1 MIKYYDTLAA
11 YEADVKSNFES
22 QVSLIGADNTV
33 KYDGRNVVI
42 DIRSARTGT
51 IAVLDGTHAL
61 RFISVD
67 TFSSESFM
75 SNFEIVG
82 IVVVGVDHP
91 SFRGQI
97 AIMYPTPESH
107 PIATIYQWKLTGY
120 TLDGTDR
127 TGTLSIRQASDNWA
141 ANHDYVIS
149 YNANNES
156 ELVNQLN
163 AYFRANEPFKTQGWS
178 AYIDEDNT
186 TNLPAG
192 ASGSGVINLV
202 HYCDAF
208 NQHVYNKGK
217 DGFTLADNLLLD
229 WIFTSNALNMNG
241 NRGSSVICNLTR
253 TIAYFRNDNPN
264 TQYNPTVDI
273 TSIKR
278 SAPICLPAYL
288 GTSQYQSDHCAYLRS
303 IYGEGEE
310 GWLKFMQ
317 SLLPLRPTEYGVI
330 GDKAKYG
337 DARRNTYYLA
347 SRKYIDVDGN
357 TNPVSPAADYA
368 ANIGFDHEL
377 LKKGQWVMPD
387 VDLLF
392 DVIGGIKYPTI
403 NDRNADVISRTL
415 LAIGAPALR
424 NDSYY
429 PSCSRSGKILD
440 WYYVGNLGTVG
451 QNSILGNSFPTITL
465 ALLDVPQGLNLNK

>member
-82 IVVVGVDHP
+82 VVVIGVDHP

-97 AIMYPTPESH
+97 AIMYPTSGAK
-107 PIATIYQWKLTGY
+107 IITKVLVWKLTGY

-127 TGTLSIRQASDNWA
+127 TGTLSIREKSDNWA

-149 YNANNES
+149 YNATDEGVLI
-156 ELVNQLN
+156 EQLN
-163 AYFRANEPFKTQGWS
+163 AYFKANEPFKTQGWS
-178 AYIDEDNT
+178 AYMDEDNT
-186 TNLPAG
+186 I
-192 ASGSGVINLV
+192 SLV
-202 HYCDAF
+202 HRSDTW
-208 NQHVYNKGK
+208 QQRDYNKGK
-217 DGFTLADNLLLD
+217 DGFTLSLNLFPE
-229 WIFTSNALNMNG
+229 WI
-241 NRGSSVICNLTR
+241 GSSKMLRANGHRTGGGVIANWPLALT
-253 TIAYFRNDNPN
+253 YFRKDNSN
-264 TQYNPTVDI
+264 TNYNPSQDVT
-273 TSIKR
+273 TIKLQF
-278 SAPICLPAYL
+278 PICLPAYL

-303 IYGEGEE
+303 IYGEGEA
-310 GWLKFMQ
+310 GWLKFMKTM
-317 SLLPLRPTEYGVI
+317 LPLRPTEYGAI

-347 SRKYIDVDGN
+347 SQKYVDADGN
-357 TNPVSPAADYA
+357 TQLTSPVANYV

-377 LKKGQWVMPD
+377 LKKGQWVIPD
-387 VDLLF
+387 IDLLI
-392 DVIGGIKYPTI
+392 DIIADIKYPTT
-403 NDRNADVISRTL
+403 NSRDADVINRAL
-415 LAIGAPALR
+415 EAIGAPVFS
-424 NDSYY
+424 NKVYTW
-429 PSCSRSGKILD
+429 SCSGYDANFTWAFDGASGCAQSYSWGVENRVVPI
-440 WYYVGNLGTVG
+440 
-451 QNSILGNSFPTITL
+451 

>member
-82 IVVVGVDHP
+82 VVVIGVDHP

-97 AIMYPTPESH
+97 AIMYSTPGLRRISEVFV
-107 PIATIYQWKLTGY
+107 WKLTGY

-127 TGTLSIRQASDNWA
+127 TGTLSIPEKSDNWA

-149 YNANNES
+149 YNATDEGALIS
-156 ELVNQLN
+156 QLN
-163 AYFRANEPFKTQGWS
+163 TYFKNNEPFKTQKWS
-178 AYIDEDNT
+178 AYIDEDN
-186 TNLPAG
+186 N
-192 ASGSGVINLV
+192 INLS
-202 HYCDAF
+202 CLWIDLT
-208 NQHVYNKGK
+208 QSSGIGK
-217 DGFTLADNLLLD
+217 DGFTL
-229 WIFTSNALNMNG
+229 TSNLFPEWIGTDDMLRTNG
-241 NRGSSVICNLTR
+241 CRRSNG
-253 TIAYFRNDNPN
+253 TIANWSRALTYFRNDNSATRHNPS
-264 TQYNPTVDI
+264 TDVTTIKLQY
-273 TSIKR
+273 
-278 SAPICLPAYL
+278 PICLPAYL

-303 IYGEGEE
+303 IYGEGEN
-310 GWLKFMQ
+310 GWLKFME
-317 SLLPLRPTEYGVI
+317 SFLPVRPTEYGIV

-347 SRKYIDVDGN
+347 SQKYVDIDGN
-357 TNPVSPAADYA
+357 TQHASPSAGFV
-368 ANIGFDHEL
+368 ANIAFDHES

-403 NDRNADVISRTL
+403 NDRNADVINRAL
-415 LAIGAPALR
+415 NAIGAPALG
-424 NDSYY
+424 NNSYAW
-429 PSCSRSGKILD
+429 SCSPWHTRHVWCSDNTTGCMGSGYLFNPF
-440 WYYVGNLGTVG
+440 YV
-451 QNSILGNSFPTITL
+451 IPL

>member
-82 IVVVGVDHP
+82 VVVIGVDHP

-97 AIMYPTPESH
+97 AVMYPTPESH
-107 PIATIYQWKLTGY
+107 PIITTWQWKLTGY

-127 TGTLSIRQASDNWA
+127 TGTLSILQASDKWA
-141 ANHDYVIS
+141 ATHDYVIS
-149 YNANNES
+149 YNATDES
-156 ELVNQLN
+156 TLINQLN
-163 AYFRANEPFKTQGWS
+163 TYFKANEPFKTQGWV
-178 AYIDEDNT
+178 AYMGEDN
-186 TNLPAG
+186 
-192 ASGSGVINLV
+192 SINLV
-202 HYCDAF
+202 HNWDAYK
-208 NQHVYNKGK
+208 QPGSNKGK
-217 DGFTLADNLLLD
+217 DGFTLSDNLLLE
-229 WIFTSNALNMNG
+229 WISTTNVPRMNG
-241 NRGSSVICNLTR
+241 QRNDGGVICNLTR
-253 TIAYFRNDNPN
+253 ALAHFRNDNSN
-264 TQYNPTVDI
+264 TQYNPSTDVTTTKI
-273 TSIKR
+273 QS
-278 SAPICLPAYL
+278 PICLPAYL

-303 IYGEGEE
+303 VYGEGED

-317 SLLPLRPTEYGVI
+317 SLLPVRPTEYGIV

-347 SRKYIDVDGN
+347 SQKYVDVDGN
-357 TNPVSPAADYA
+357 TQPTSPAANYA

-377 LKKGQWVMPD
+377 LKKGRWVMPD

-392 DVIGGIKYPTI
+392 DVIGGVKYPTI
-403 NDRNADVISRTL
+403 NDRNADVISKAL

-424 NDSYY
+424 NDAHY
-429 PSCSRSGKILD
+429 PSCSRYSKVNDWHYSG
-440 WYYVGNLGTVG
+440 NSGTVMG
-451 QNSILGNSFPTITL
+451 NNALGNSFPVIPL

>member
-11 YEADVKSNFES
+11 YNADVKSNFES

-67 TFSSESFM
+67 TFSSASFM
-75 SNFEIVG
+75 SDFEIVG
-82 IVVVGVDHP
+82 VVVIGVDHP

-97 AIMYPTPESH
+97 AIMYPTTQSNQMT
-107 PIATIYQWKLTGY
+107 TICQWKLTGY

-127 TGTLSIRQASDNWA
+127 TGTLSILEASDKWA

-149 YNANNES
+149 YNATDENT
-156 ELVNQLN
+156 LINQLN
-163 AYFRANEPFKTQGWS
+163 TYFKSNEPFKTQKWS
-178 AYIDEDNT
+178 AYIDEDN
-186 TNLPAG
+186 A
-192 ASGSGVINLV
+192 INLV
-202 HYCDAF
+202 CNFDIYS
-208 NQHVYNKGK
+208 QPIRNKGTE
-217 DGFTLADNLLLD
+217 GFILTNNVLSG
-229 WIFTSNALNMNG
+229 WIGGGSILMMNGYRTNNSAIANWTRALN
-241 NRGSSVICNLTR
+241 
-253 TIAYFRNDNPN
+253 YFKNDN
-264 TQYNPTVDI
+264 TRYNPSQNVTTTKLQD
-273 TSIKR
+273 
-278 SAPICLPAYL
+278 PICLPAYL

-303 IYGEGEE
+303 VYGDGEE

-317 SLLPLRPTEYGVI
+317 SFLPLRPAEYGII

-347 SRKYIDVDGN
+347 SQKYVDVDGN
-357 TNPVSPAADYA
+357 THPTSPAANFA
-368 ANIGFDHEL
+368 ANIAFDHEL

-387 VDLLF
+387 ADLLF

-403 NDRNADVISRTL
+403 NDRNADVINRAL
-415 LAIGAPALR
+415 NAIGAPAFG
-424 NDSYY
+424 NINYIW
-429 PSCSRSGKILD
+429 SCSRNTVPFC
-440 WYYVGNLGTVG
+440 WYYTYNTG
-451 QNSILGNSFPTITL
+451 SISTTITLSAPALIVPL